1 MAGKRIYRL
10 RRAILTALCDYSGY
24 QDLDTLL
31 HHPVLV
37 REDAGAD
44 EVLAEW
50 DLLKE
55 WDYLDPLPGYS
66 GRVCRLSEPVRHRLE
81 SGGMPR
87 DPRLWGHE
95 VL

>member
-37 REDAGAD
+37 KAAAGEE
-44 EVLAEW
+44 EVLA
-50 DLLKE
+50 
-55 WDYLDPLPGYS
+55 
-66 GRVCRLSEPVRHRLE
+66 V
-81 SGGMPR
+81 
-87 DPRLWGHE
+87 
-95 VL
+95 